1 MKTTIEKY
9 AIDNAEALLRET
21 LNARAMRSSTL
32 SARSARYGLG
42 MSPAEL
48 AELREFDRL
57 PSRGSRR

>member
-1 MKTTIEKY
+1 MKTTIDRY

-21 LNARAMRSSTL
+21 LNARATRASTL

-57 PSRGSRR
+57 LSRGARR

>member
-1 MKTTIEKY
+1 MKTTIDRY

-21 LNARAMRSSTL
+21 LNARATIASTL

-48 AELREFDRL
+48 AELRELDRL
-57 PSRGSRR
+57 LSRGSRR